1 MPENTIRIFGVPMDL
16 GQGRRGVDMGPSAVR
31 YAGLQ
36 KRLERLGYTVIDN
49 GNITVHQP
57 EELEDVA
64 ESPEFVGKAHYLAE
78 VGEVCRHIYEE
89 TRDCVRKH
97 ERVIFMGGDHSIS
110 IGTVSGMVDEDEPM
124 GLLWV
129 DAHGDFN
136 TPATSPS
143 GNVHG
148 MPVAALLGMGPDVLT
163 KIGDAYPKLTPEQ
176 VVMIG
181 IRDLD
186 ETERQNLRD
195 TGIKVFTMRDIDE
208 NGMGSITRQALEH
221 LGKYKN
227 LHVSFDLDSLEPE
240 VAPGVGTPVPG
251 GLTYREAHLLM
262 EILADSQKVR
272 SLDIVEVNTILDEQN
287 TTAEIAVE
295 LAASLF
301 GQTIL

>member
-1 MPENTIRIFGVPMDL
+1 MPDKIIRIFGVPMDL

-36 KRLERLGYTVIDN
+36 KRLERLGYQVIDS
-49 GNITVHQP
+49 GNITVHQA
-57 EELEDVA
+57 EELEDV
-64 ESPEFVGKAHYLAE
+64 SPAPDFEGLAHYLPE
-78 VGEVCRHIYEE
+78 VAQVCREIYDA
-89 TRDCVRKH
+89 TRACARKQEH
-97 ERVIFMGGDHSIS
+97 FIFVGGDHSIS
-110 IGTVSGMVDEDEPM
+110 IGTVSGMVDEDAPM
-124 GLLWV
+124 GLIWI

-136 TPATSPS
+136 TPTTSPS

-148 MPVAALLGMGPDVLT
+148 MPVAALLGMGPDILSR
-163 KIGDAYPKLTPEQ
+163 IGDKYPKLKPEQ

-186 ETERQNLRD
+186 DAERHNLKAA
-195 TGIKVFTMRDIDE
+195 GIKVYTMRDIDE
-208 NGMGSITRQALEH
+208 HGIASITRQALVH
-221 LGKYKN
+221 LSKFKT

-240 VAPGVGTPVPG
+240 IAPGVGTPVPG

-272 SLDIVEVNTILDEQN
+272 SLDIVEINTILDERN
-287 TTAEIAVE
+287 ITAEIAVE

>member
-1 MPENTIRIFGVPMDL
+1 MTEKIVRIFGVPMDL

-36 KRLERLGYTVIDN
+36 KRLERLGYQVIDS
-49 GNITVHQP
+49 GNIKVHQA
-57 EELEDVA
+57 EELIDEAVV
-64 ESPEFVGKAHYLAE
+64 PEFEGLAHYLPE
-78 VGEVCRHIYEE
+78 VADVCQQIYDV
-89 TRDCVRKH
+89 TRACARKQEH
-97 ERVIFMGGDHSIS
+97 FIFVGGDHSIS
-110 IGTVSGMVDEDEPM
+110 IGTVSGMVDEEEPM
-124 GLLWV
+124 GLIWI

-136 TPATSPS
+136 TPRTSPS

-148 MPVAALLGMGPDVLT
+148 MPVAALLGMGPDILSR
-163 KIGDAYPKLTPEQ
+163 IGDKYPKLKPEQ

-186 ETERQNLRD
+186 DAERRNLK
-195 TGIKVFTMRDIDE
+195 TAGIKVYTMRDIDE
-208 NGMGSITRQALEH
+208 HGIASITRQALVH
-221 LGKYKN
+221 LSKYKT

-240 VAPGVGTPVPG
+240 IAPGVGTPVPG
-251 GLTYREAHLLM
+251 GLTYREAYLLM

-272 SLDIVEVNTILDEQN
+272 SLDIVEINTILDERN
-287 TTAEIAVE
+287 ATAEIAVE